1 MKKSSFYAVLMV
13 TIGLFIGSVA
23 IAENTSSVSANGLN
37 TLVYGNGIPLKLNS
51 VADLNTVF
59 VPE

>member
-23 IAENTSSVSANGLN
+23 IAENTANVSANGLN
-37 TLVYGNGIPLKLNS
+37 NTVNNFDPPLRLNS